1 MGFFDYDLT
10 EENKQL
16 FELYNKII
24 DPTNQSID
32 WQSYIMFCYLQD
44 FKNWRDNEEIILHIR
59 DTVNKYRDN
68 RINQKTANKNLNN
81 DNNFERIKKVEY

>member
-1 MGFFDYDLT
+1 MGFFDFDLI

-32 WQSYIMFCYLQD
+32 WQSYIMFCYLED
-44 FKNWRDNEEIILHIR
+44 FKNWKDNQEIILHIR
-59 DTVNKYRDN
+59 DTVSKYRDT
-68 RINQKTANKNLNN
+68 RSNQKIESKSLNN
-81 DNNFERIKKVEY
+81 SEKFEKIKKVDY

>member
-1 MGFFDYDLT
+1 MGFFDYELT

-32 WQSYIMFCYLQD
+32 WQSYFMFCYLED
-44 FKNWRDNEEIILHIR
+44 FKHWKDGQEIILHIR
-59 DTVNKYRDN
+59 DVVSKYRDK
-68 RINQKTANKNLNN
+68 RITQKHDNKNLNN
-81 DNNFERIKKVEY
+81 NEKFEKIKKVEY